1 MVLKHTVRDVAS
13 ISPDMMNLA
22 HDVITQINDGGV
34 KMDEQEVKESK
45 ASNFIKRMAEKITML
60 KSDQKKVLIREK
72 VKHDFVMGMIPA
84 IDRLSEQ
91 GLDIDFS
98 TYGSITM
105 YLKDPETHDE
115 AWEIVSKIQDEFA
128 KDGYTVEV
136 RKEFNA
142 WRDRPYWN
150 WRIYFNWGS
159 YEKAILKG
167 YNKDFKL
174 KDVAR
179 LFLTVPNAEPDP
191 DCIAR
196 QEVSVNKSWVC
207 EKKL

>member
-1 MVLKHTVRDVAS
+1 ME
-13 ISPDMMNLA
+13 
-22 HDVITQINDGGV
+22 
-34 KMDEQEVKESK
+34 EQEVKPSK
-45 ASNFIKRMAEKITML
+45 MDSIMKRLMEKVQMMKHDHRKL
-60 KSDQKKVLIREK
+60 LIREK
-72 VKHDFVMGMIPA
+72 VKGDFILAMIPA

-91 GLDIDFS
+91 GMDIDYS
-98 TYGSITM
+98 YSSISL
-105 YLKDPETHDE
+105 YVKDPETHDE

-128 KDGYTVEV
+128 KDGFTVEV

-150 WRIYFNWGS
+150 WRIYFNWDNYS
-159 YEKAILKG
+159 KAILKG

-196 QEVSVNKSWVC
+196 QEVSVSKSWVC
-207 EKKL
+207 EKKA